1 MFSFRLEPS
10 SNWSCLEFSCII
22 SEVLFAARIE
32 LISLITPDRFYLV
45 AMPFSKTRRFS
56 RASLVYSLNSRSFS
70 RAKSSFS
77 VFDSRPNGLL
87 ELSSIMVSNPPRTLW
102 DGRGGSGTGPK
113 SPLSGPRVYP
123 LPRFLM
129 RPKVGKVLMNGSSIG
144 PAEFRPPRVHD
155 LALFGPTEFL
165 KARVFGTLLIANATS

>member
-1 MFSFRLEPS
+1 MFSFLLVPS
-10 SNWSCLEFSCII
+10 SNCSCLEFSCII
-22 SEVLFAARIE
+22 SDVLLAALIE

-56 RASLVYSLNSRSFS
+56 RAPLVCSLNSRSFS

-77 VFDSRPNGLL
+77 VLASRPNGLL
-87 ELSSIMVSNPPRTLW
+87 ELSSMTVSKPPPLALW

-113 SPLSGPRVYP
+113 SPTSGPRVCP

-129 RPKVGKVLMNGSSIG
+129 RPKVGKVLTYGRS
-144 PAEFRPPRVHD
+144 
-155 LALFGPTEFL
+155 
-165 KARVFGTLLIANATS
+165 